1 MTITDDPYITG
12 GDPGAFTK
20 ALALTGIPEYLLLR
34 RPERKF
40 FIPRALKVP
49 QLPDEK
55 TMVWECP
62 WGGCTYCINCNR
74 FTEVD
79 LVSCAIPIGVKQRL
93 RRGEG
98 RLTDPDVAKAYKCML
113 DYHFGLHLIRLQIK
127 VCQPLDRVSAFRTP
141 TG

>member
-1 MTITDDPYITG
+1 MTITDDPFITC
-12 GDPGAFTK
+12 GDPEAFAR
-20 ALALTGIPEYLLLR
+20 ALAATGIPEYLLLR
-34 RPERKF
+34 RRERNF

-62 WGGCTYCINCNR
+62 WGGCTYCINCTR

-79 LVSCAIPIGVKQRL
+79 LVSCAIPIAVKQRL

-127 VCQPLDRVSAFRTP
+127 VCQPLDRVSTFRTR